1 MIAKY
6 GQSLLDLQLIAA
18 GNLEGMKQLWDNND
32 LPITAE
38 LEDGQTLT
46 MGDTADPCTVRS
58 YANSD
63 IEPATAL
70 DEEAMSTLG
79 GIGYMRVGIDFIVS

>member
-18 GNLEGMKQLWDNND
+18 GSLEGMKQLWDNND

-46 MGDTADPCTVRS
+46 MGDTADAMGYSLQHTYRIRKRAISHLAEILTVS
-58 YANSD
+58 A
-63 IEPATAL
+63 
-70 DEEAMSTLG
+70 
-79 GIGYMRVGIDFIVS
+79 